1 MLGMKIVRHWIQYSL
16 VYKLWSL
23 INHSDIS
30 ICKDSV
36 LIFQDLSGKA
46 AQDMEIM
53 LEVRSPGFAYCLCN
67 DQGLFILLF
76 GNTSTC
82 STDFIEV
89 IMAIRWKMQLK
100 VL

>member
-1 MLGMKIVRHWIQYSL
+1 
-16 VYKLWSL
+16 
-23 INHSDIS
+23 
-30 ICKDSV
+30 
-36 LIFQDLSGKA
+36 
-46 AQDMEIM
+46 MEIM

-76 GNTSTC
+76 GNEDNASTC

-89 IMAIRWKMQLK
+89 IMAVRWKMQLK